1 MPTPA
6 DLLALARAESDSSVL
21 HRLVQCPYPFV
32 WQALATNPHTPPAAL
47 LELAA
52 ARDSAW
58 NDNRLLH
65 LLAEHPHSD
74 RAVLRAVLDAT
85 AAKLAEGERP
95 YAAVL
100 ALAGREEIGAD
111 EVQPLGAL
119 HGASARLR
127 GLLARRLGTRV
138 RVTSLRRQ

>member
-6 DLLALARAESDSSVL
+6 DYLALARAEKDGSVL

-47 LELAA
+47 LELSK
-52 ARDSAW
+52 ARDSVW

-65 LLAEHPHSD
+65 LLAEHPEAN
-74 RAVLRAVLDAT
+74 RIVLRAVLDGV
-85 AAKLAEGERP
+85 AAKLDEGERP

-100 ALAGREEIGAD
+100 ALAGRPELESG
-111 EVQPLGAL
+111 EVRKLGTL
-119 HGASARLR
+119 RGSSARLR
-127 GLLARRLGTRV
+127 RLLALRLSSRI
-138 RVTSLRRQ
+138 